1 MVYKLYKY
9 VDGEWYWWCDYTDPV
24 RLAQA
29 ANELGR
35 LGLEIKVEVV
45 EDGMDKR

>member
-1 MVYKLYKY
+1 MIYKLYKY
-9 VDGEWYWWCDYTDPV
+9 VDGEWYWWCDYADPV

-29 ANELGR
+29 ANELGS
-35 LGLEIKVEVV
+35 LGIAIKVEVV